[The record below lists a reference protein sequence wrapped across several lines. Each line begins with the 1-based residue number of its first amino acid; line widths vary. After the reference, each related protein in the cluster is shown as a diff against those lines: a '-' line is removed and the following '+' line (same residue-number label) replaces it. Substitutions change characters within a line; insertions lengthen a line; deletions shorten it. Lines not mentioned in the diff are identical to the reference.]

1 MDARKIQIYE
11 RTIEVGKLA
20 RTRENSSIV
29 TNRKTEIGFL
39 FFAFLF
45 AVLPLLSNNSVYAQ
59 AAIRLPGT
67 GINYED
73 SVRIVVLW
81 NNPRGNCGWMDS
93 VGAQTRDFILKSLS
107 TNTTTTPP
115 AGHLGNLLTTINP
128 NVKIIPTHKAD
139 GTWTTW
145 NDIVNL
151 WGANRLPH
159 VIVHSNAG
167 WGDATYNGPTTVGT
181 AEGPIWAL
189 FDSATAHYIGIAE
202 VGDDAAWLATNT
214 FGFTLT
220 NNMPPPINDGIQYT
234 ASTDSL
240 LIGLHPN
247 NDHLLDSTKYP
258 YLNGVVRNTAY
269 TVLNDSTIYFK
280 PYINQDAAG
289 GKDTIRCQADA
300 DKYTILP
307 GQASKLT
314 MLGYENAATKTGA
327 YAGRVIPADPTQE
340 LDVVVAFQDTITK
353 NGAQTI
359 RRAVALSMEPQF
371 LKKTQAMYQLT
382 YDAVMYASLAWQNR
396 PPSGIQMGVSPDTN
410 VISAGDSIVFKA
422 TVEDGSGSALSG
434 YDQSVKWTLWTWVP
448 PNGVPVKNT
457 TASYNTAA
465 SGVNNTFKA
474 IDAYSFY
481 IIMANLDTISAG
493 GTGVHL
499 FWADT
504 VYVQPGKATHL
515 NIEASAD
522 SMVSRLN
529 DARLGSIT
537 MSGTTQKDS
546 VYAVLR
552 DQFGNWVS
560 HATLASWLS
569 RNTAVVTDSS
579 GRTQLGEGVITR
591 QAASNATT
599 YITATQ
605 GNFTDSLQ
613 VILSNVT
620 YSSIQIYVISG
631 GVKPIDTLRMRT
643 DQDTTLHARGLRA
656 DGSGTF
662 DDLIVQWG
670 NSSGL
675 TFNNSAPT
683 TGAFTWEF
691 VPQTPATGIIY
702 ASFTSGG
709 TLLRDTI
716 QVVFSNGLPNNMR
729 LYPQAGKP
737 DTGTNIAF
745 NAGATITATAGM
757 PLSIAA
763 KLFDNKGMWLNAY
776 ERSGA
781 PFAWTITDASVGSID
796 SLHGFITNFIGR
808 KAYSTTTI
816 TATFQENGITLTQ
829 SISIYVTPGPANHL
843 TIEADTSRATSPNS
857 DNRAVRISIDSS
869 STTANVY
876 AILRDQFGNWVGY
889 SMHTTWSVLDTSRVT
904 AAAGITTIGQGTIT
918 RVANTGQ
925 TYVRATDQAGFMDSV
940 LVVLSTVTY
949 DSLRIVVNDSVQIT
963 NLTMRTDQDTS
974 LQVLGRRS
982 DTKTWESVPGNWAI
996 APSVSITPSPA
1007 QNSNYW
1013 GPFTPNDTGHGTITV
1028 SFAKA
1033 VPASIT
1039 FTFTHGLP
1047 ARIAIYPSDGAP
1059 SASNAPYP
1067 GPTTAI
1073 IDTAGR
1079 PLTMVIKVFDKNN
1092 IWLSSYQGDSLTTFK
1107 WNIQELIGNPPTGT
1121 LSGVIGY
1128 KSSFNPVRAYNSV
1141 YIIATFDTAG
1151 AKYYDTVQ
1159 VQVVP
1164 GAPKQLVIEADQ
1176 NWQNSPNKANPVD
1189 SIQINSSETYR
1200 DVYAI
1205 VRDSLGN
1212 FIKYSLQTNWTSINN
1227 SKVFDTSVVSAQNG
1241 LNSIGQGVVK
1251 RVGAQG
1257 TAWVV
1262 ASSGEYSGLTDTIK
1276 ATVLAY
1282 YYTQLRIISH
1292 DTTRMGTLTMSTN
1305 DDTTLS
1311 AIGLRSDTAKWEPVS
1326 VEWDTSAAVHVAPS
1340 APERSIN
1347 WAFSPVTPGNGWIRI
1362 TLGSDATT
1370 KPDTVFVNFTR
1381 GAPTSISIQLITPP
1395 SQIIAGDT
1403 VIAVVSIRNKDGL
1416 VPDTLCDT
1424 TSYQELL
1431 GSGGGG
1437 RPNPIVSVDGTTS
1450 GLKQAPSYS
1459 TPTYECFNNGLDTVK
1474 YVFYYAPV
1482 DKVDSLQQ
1490 IFVDFHNLSA
1500 STPGFNV
1507 LPGVLSSLAIQNV
1520 SGKNLDTVNLTYPN
1534 GAQTMV
1540 AVGFDAFG
1548 NIVSLDNGANWT
1560 QTNTLHSIDKPT
1572 GVTRIYYD
1580 ASDVKSDEQGYIK
1593 AVVVDAKG
1601 VLVQDS
1607 VYVSIVGQPTSL
1619 KTAVTEDLNGNGY
1632 LDAIVLH
1639 FDKLTTIP
1647 AGYNFDSLIS
1657 VSYNYGEQN
1666 VLFPIDSIAG
1676 VPSDSSG
1683 ITLQARTDSVFTI
1696 YLDEKNSIKMHLPQT
1711 AWTPSISLSGL
1722 VATTPVN
1729 NKVTIDGAGPVVWT
1743 VVKSITQLTNRT
1755 SDLVTVTF
1763 SEPIQQSNG
1772 SAFNLKTPPD
1782 SVFNVWKD
1790 SSGVLVL
1797 DTNLLSGIK
1806 SFASISSDGK
1816 TVTFYMDN
1824 GADLTGLDFIS
1835 LKSDSSKIVDQ
1846 ANQPNAPSKINQKMP
1861 VNVVSHTPNIVV
1873 VAPNPAPPSNVHP
1886 GNLDISYN
1894 ANALQWAQT
1903 DGGVALDF
1911 KVPATSDSSNSITG
1925 YIKIFDVIGNLV
1937 CEAGDNKTNLLKSA
1951 NFSGNSSVQDYYI
1964 YWNGL
1969 NAKQRKVAPGIYR
1982 AILYLTTTST
1992 GSTERLIATI
2002 GIRR

>member
-20 RTRENSSIV
+20 RTREDSWTV
-29 TNRKTEIGFL
+29 AGFKTGLRFSLFL
-39 FFAFLF
+39 FFF
-45 AVLPLLSNNSVYAQ
+45 AVV
-59 AAIRLPGT
+59 
-67 GINYED
+67 
-73 SVRIVVLW
+73 
-81 NNPRGNCGWMDS
+81 
-93 VGAQTRDFILKSLS
+93 
-107 TNTTTTPP
+107 
-115 AGHLGNLLTTINP
+115 
-128 NVKIIPTHKAD
+128 
-139 GTWTTW
+139 
-145 NDIVNL
+145 
-151 WGANRLPH
+151 
-159 VIVHSNAG
+159 
-167 WGDATYNGPTTVGT
+167 
-181 AEGPIWAL
+181 
-189 FDSATAHYIGIAE
+189 
-202 VGDDAAWLATNT
+202 
-214 FGFTLT
+214 
-220 NNMPPPINDGIQYT
+220 
-234 ASTDSL
+234 SL
-240 LIGLHPN
+240 LIGNSAFAQGYPATLKVPVTFYDFHSDGSNPEFEKNPDAIGTTGTHRGMVAATLGPN
-247 NDHLLDSTKYP
+247 GTPTLGPTP
-258 YLNGVVRNTAY
+258 YWDCDIAKWFVDWTPG
-269 TVLNDSTIYFK
+269 DSTI
-280 PYINQDAAG
+280 PNYIPPA
-289 GKDTIRCQADA
+289 
-300 DKYTILP
+300 
-307 GQASKLT
+307 
-314 MLGYENAATKTGA
+314 
-327 YAGRVIPADPTQE
+327 IPATPGMYNCSNGFKKVNYDTAFKNVEIDTFLIFTYVPGSQGSYQFQSAAFFPLDGRGFGADETNTAWRNHNYSFSMKLHWQFTYVSGLTFQFAGDDDLWAFINNKLALDIGGIHNTTLGS
-340 LDVVVAFQDTITK
+340 LDVDTLGLTPGNQYNFDLFYCERHATGSDIEITTNIITAKPTSINMVVVPAADT
-353 NGAQTI
+353 
-359 RRAVALSMEPQF
+359 
-371 LKKTQAMYQLT
+371 
-382 YDAVMYASLAWQNR
+382 
-396 PPSGIQMGVSPDTN
+396 
-410 VISAGDSIVFKA
+410 ISAGDSIMYLA
-422 TVEDGSGSALSG
+422 RIL
-434 YDQSVKWTLWTWVP
+434 DQNGVPAPQFNKSIKWTLWTLP
-448 PNGVPVKNT
+448 GPALNT
-457 TASYNTAA
+457 TNSFLRFANDSI
-465 SGVNNTFKA
+465 NTFKA
-474 IDAYSFY
+474 VTAYTKYVIQS
-481 IIMANLDTISAG
+481 NLDTIATG
-493 GTGVHL
+493 GAQIHL
-499 FWADT
+499 SWADT
-504 VYVQPGKATHL
+504 VYVKPGPATHL
-515 NIEASAD
+515 NIEASP
-522 SMVSRLN
+522 MVSLFSNSRLV
-529 DARLGSIT
+529 SIT
-537 MSGTTQKDS
+537 MSGTTQLDS

-560 HATLASWLS
+560 DATSASWLT
-569 RNTAVVTDSS
+569 RNQADVTVTV
-579 GRTQLGEGVITR
+579 GNAQIGQGVIQR
-591 QAASNATT
+591 QTPNNATT

-605 GNFTDSLQ
+605 GSFTDSLQ
-613 VILSNVT
+613 VSLTNVT
-620 YSSIQIYVISG
+620 YSALQIYVISG

-643 DQDTTLHARGLRA
+643 DQDTVLHARGLRA

-662 DDLIVQWG
+662 DDLLVQWG
-670 NSSGL
+670 NTSGL

-691 VPQTPATGIIY
+691 VPQAPGTGIIY
-702 ASFTSGG
+702 AFFNSAGKI
-709 TLLRDTI
+709 LNDTI
-716 QVVFSNGLPNNMR
+716 QVIFTNGLPNSMR

-737 DTGTNIAF
+737 DTLTNVAF
-745 NAGATITATAGM
+745 NAGATITVTAGV
-757 PLSIAA
+757 PFSIVAN
-763 KLFDNKGMWLNAY
+763 LFDNKGQWLSSY
-776 ERSGA
+776 ERAGA
-781 PFAWTITDASVGSID
+781 PFSWTNGSPTVGSLD
-796 SLHGFITNFIGR
+796 SLHGFITNFTGR
-808 KAYSTTTI
+808 KAYSISTI
-816 TATFQENGITLTQ
+816 TATFVENGITLTQ
-829 SISIYVTPGPANHL
+829 SINIYVNPGPPNHL
-843 TIEADTSRATSPNS
+843 TLEADTSRATSPNS
-857 DNRAVRISIDSS
+857 DNRAVRVTIDSS
-869 STTANVY
+869 ATTAQVY

-889 SMHTTWSVLDTSRVT
+889 SSSTAWSTSDSSRAT
-904 AAAGITTIGQGTIT
+904 AAAGNASIGQGIIT
-918 RVANTGQ
+918 RIANTGQ
-925 TYVRATDQAGFMDSV
+925 ATIYANDLNHPGFMDSV

-949 DSLRIVVNDSVQIT
+949 DSLRIVVNDSVQI
-963 NLTMRTDQDTS
+963 NSLTMRTDQDTS

-1033 VPASIT
+1033 APASIT
-1039 FTFTHGLP
+1039 FAFTHGLP

-1067 GPTTAI
+1067 GPTTAL

-1121 LSGVIGY
+1121 MSGVIGY

-1164 GAPKQLVIEADQ
+1164 GAPGQLVIEADQ

-1282 YYTQLRIISH
+1282 YYTQLRIISR

-1326 VEWDTSAAVHVAPS
+1326 VEWDTSSGVHVAPS

-1347 WAFSPVTPGNGWIRI
+1347 WAFSPVTPGSGWIRI
-1362 TLGSDATT
+1362 TVGSDATT
-1370 KPDTVFVNFTR
+1370 KPDTVFVTFTR

-1403 VIAVVSIRNKDGL
+1403 VTAVVSIRNKDGL

-1437 RPNPIVSVDGTTS
+1437 RPNPIITVDGTTS

-1482 DKVDSLQQ
+1482 NKDSLQQ

-1507 LPGVLSSLAIQNV
+1507 LPGALSSLAIQNV
-1520 SGKNLDTVNLTYPN
+1520 SGKNLDTVDLTYPN

-1593 AVVVDAKG
+1593 ALVVDAKG
-1601 VLVQDS
+1601 AIVQDS
-1607 VYVSIVGQPTSL
+1607 VYVSIIGQPTSL
-1619 KTAVTEDLNGNGY
+1619 KAAVTQDLNGNGY

-1666 VLFPIDSIAG
+1666 ILFPIDSIAG
-1676 VPSDSSG
+1676 VPSDSG
-1683 ITLQARTDSVFTI
+1683 ITSQARTDSVFTI

-1711 AWTPSISLSGL
+1711 AWTPSISISGL
-1722 VATTPVN
+1722 NATTPVN

-1743 VVKSITQLTNRT
+1743 VVKSITQLTNRK
-1755 SDLVTVTF
+1755 SDLVTITF

-1782 SVFNVWKD
+1782 SVFNVWRD
-1790 SSGVLVL
+1790 SSGVLLL
-1797 DTNLLSGIK
+1797 DTNLLSGIA

-1861 VNVVSHTPNIVV
+1861 VVVISHTPNIITVI
-1873 VAPNPAPPSNVHP
+1873 PNPAAPSNNP
-1886 GNLDISYN
+1886 GTLSIDYN
-1894 ANALQWAQT
+1894 SNAKQLVQT
-1903 DGGVALDF
+1903 QGGVALDF
-1911 KVPATSDSSNSITG
+1911 LVPLSSDSTNSITG
-1925 YIKIFDVIGNLV
+1925 YLKIFDIVGNLV
-1937 CEAGDNKTNLLKSA
+1937 CEAGDNHKNLLSTA
-1951 NFSGNSSVQDYYI
+1951 EFTQTTSVQHYYI
-1964 YWNGL
+1964 YWNGQ
-1969 NAKQRKVAPGIYR
+1969 NAKQRKVAPGVYR